1 MGRVRYGLKNL
12 YYAGATAS
20 TTTNGALVYDSPTAI
35 PGAKSISL
43 TAAGAGVDEPADD
56 TVWFHK
62 DINNGYT
69 GTVEFEDTAAA
80 DSFLA
85 TVLGHTTDTKSV
97 VFEAASDEQ
106 KEFAL
111 MGQFTLEGG
120 ADSETGKRFCFFRCV
135 ASRPDV
141 NGQTKEVGGLT
152 IATNTVNITV
162 MPRINDDMVKAV
174 ADSNSDAYSN
184 WFSAVVTKS
193 TT

>member
-1 MGRVRYGLKNL
+1 MGRVRFGLKNL

-20 TTTNGALVYDSPTAI
+20 TTTNGALVYDTPTAI

-43 TAAGAGVDEPADD
+43 SPAGAAVDEPADD

-62 DINNGYT
+62 DLNNGYT
-69 GTVEFEDTAAA
+69 GSIEFEDTAAA

-85 TVLGHTTDTKSV
+85 EVLGQTTETSGV

-111 MGQFTLEGG
+111 MGQFTLAGG
-120 ADSETGKRFCFFRCV
+120 ESSETGKRFCFFRCI
-135 ASRPDV
+135 AARPDV

-152 IATNTVNITV
+152 IATNTVNITC
-162 MPRINDDMVKAV
+162 MPRVNDDMVKAV
-174 ADSNSDAYSN
+174 ADSTSTAYSN

-193 TT
+193 

>member
-1 MGRVRYGLKNL
+1 MGRVRFGLKNL

-20 TTTNGALVYDSPTAI
+20 TTTNGALVYDTPTAI

-43 TAAGAGVDEPADD
+43 SPAGAAVDEPADD

-62 DINNGYT
+62 DLNNGYT
-69 GTVEFEDTAAA
+69 GSIEFEDTAAA

-85 TVLGHTTDTKSV
+85 EVLGQTTETSGV

-120 ADSETGKRFCFFRCV
+120 ESSETGKRFCFFRCI
-135 ASRPDV
+135 AARPDV

-152 IATNTVNITV
+152 IATNTVNITC
-162 MPRINDDMVKAV
+162 MPRVNDDMVKAV
-174 ADSNSDAYSN
+174 ADSTSTAYSN
-184 WFSAVVTKS
+184 WFSSVVTKS
-193 TT
+193 